1 MALYL
6 LMLTV
11 IPCADGM
18 EHQDEM
24 QDVISVVENTSGPSS
39 EHDHNSSDGCSPFC
53 VCHCC
58 HTHVFLP
65 DYLNVA
71 EVNPYRQTTTIGYE
85 DNFSSSHLKS
95 LFRPPQV

>member
-1 MALYL
+1 
-6 LMLTV
+6 MLTV

-18 EHQDEM
+18 EHQDSGQVE
-24 QDVISVVENTSGPSS
+24 ISYVQNTIIPCSD
-39 EHDHNSSDGCSPFC
+39 HDHNSSDGCTPFC

-65 DYLNVA
+65 DYLKVA
-71 EVNPYRQTTTIGYE
+71 EANPYRQTTTISYE
-85 DNFSSSHLKS
+85 DSFSSSHLKS